1 MCSGW
6 PPSRG
11 KRPGGCPEI
20 RLKRGLKILGD
31 TPITDTSPL
40 SRSTEGSLMIDRV
53 SPSTPPETPAVP
65 QHVSSPRSVA
75 RKDEFKLEPADK
87 LPGGV
92 PKTPP
97 PEVLYALDRA
107 QSVLAELASRQVSM
121 RISVDEETDR
131 IHVALYDGE
140 GRLIREVPPE
150 HATAMLSG
158 ERPVGWLS
166 R

>member
-1 MCSGW
+1 
-6 PPSRG
+6 
-11 KRPGGCPEI
+11 
-20 RLKRGLKILGD
+20 
-31 TPITDTSPL
+31 
-40 SRSTEGSLMIDRV
+40 MIDRV
-53 SPSTPPETPAVP
+53 TPSNPHEAPAP
-65 QHVSSPRSVA
+65 VSHNRPAA
-75 RKDEFKLEPADK
+75 RKDAEFKLESADT

-121 RISVDEETDR
+121 HISVDEETDR
-131 IHVALYDGE
+131 IHVALYDGD
-140 GRLIREVPPE
+140 GKLIREVPAS

-166 R
+166 K